1 MAGGYY
7 APRYW
12 VHELAASI
20 VYRALDSAQRLLRGR
35 PALAESEIL
44 RHLRWMTK
52 RGFTPTLLMAFFY
65 GLLAAYFPASYLP
78 NPESFRE
85 IILPHFGGF
94 FVTFLVPFAVANLF
108 CVRGVVA
115 ICADLSGM
123 RVSQEIDIL
132 DTLGVDVS
140 RQLFAPRALAMV
152 LLAPVLAVLGVGF
165 GAVGC
170 WLGTWIFLPVGFF
183 EFWGE
188 FMQSV
193 TPQLYLVTILKSA
206 LVAYVLAVV
215 AGMHAFAPIEP
226 GSRDIVGRLTTTAVG
241 VASLSVTVLNVLMK
255 MATS

>member
-20 VYRALDSAQRLLRGR
+20 VYRAVASAVRLVRAR
-35 PALAESEIL
+35 PAMAESEVL
-44 RHLRWMTK
+44 RHLRWMVS
-52 RGFTPTLLMAFFY
+52 RGFRPTLIMAFLY
-65 GLLAAYFPASYLP
+65 GMLAAYFPASYLP
-78 NPESFRE
+78 SPESFRN

-108 CVRGVVA
+108 CVRGVTA
-115 ICADLSGM
+115 ICADLTGM

-132 DTLGVDVS
+132 DTLGVDVA

-152 LLAPVLAVLGVGF
+152 VLAPVLAVLGVGF
-165 GAVGC
+165 GALGC
-170 WLGTWIFLPVGFF
+170 WLGTYIFLPVGPV
-183 EFWGE
+183 EFWRE
-188 FMQSV
+188 FMLSV
-193 TPQLYLVTILKSA
+193 TPKLYLVTIGKSM

-215 AGMHAFAPIEP
+215 AGAHAFAPIEP

-241 VASLSVTVLNVLMK
+241 VASLSVTVLNVLIK